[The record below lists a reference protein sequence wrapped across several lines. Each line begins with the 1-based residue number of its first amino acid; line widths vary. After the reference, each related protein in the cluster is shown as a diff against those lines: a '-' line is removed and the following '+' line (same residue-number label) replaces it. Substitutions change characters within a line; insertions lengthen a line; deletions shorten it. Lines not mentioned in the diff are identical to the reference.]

1 MHRHEEVRAD
11 VHAPAGDLIGFDWGG
26 CAAGVFQGTEIE
38 VHVCK
43 LLIILD
49 YLNGKVPESTI
60 LKLIK
65 VTFKTM
71 IEAFKACDSI
81 LLRHIVEF
89 FLDVLKQG
97 SQAEI
102 IASYQHYNAEVEKLL
117 EVSVKMILF
126 HGVYN
131 SENSSLKEN

>member
-1 MHRHEEVRAD
+1 M
-11 VHAPAGDLIGFDWGG
+11 L
-26 CAAGVFQGTEIE
+26 QGAEIE

-71 IEAFKACDSI
+71 IEAFKASDSI

-97 SQAEI
+97 SQADV
-102 IASYQHYNAEVEKLL
+102 IASYQYYDQEIEKLL
-117 EVSVKMILF
+117 NVSCLCFSIPLQILKLNNNGLVQNTCLVF
-126 HGVYN
+126 
-131 SENSSLKEN
+131 L

>member
-1 MHRHEEVRAD
+1 M
-11 VHAPAGDLIGFDWGG
+11 
-26 CAAGVFQGTEIE
+26 
-38 VHVCK
+38 
-43 LLIILD
+43 LIILD

-71 IEAFKACDSI
+71 IEAFKASDSI

-89 FLDVLKQG
+89 FLDVLNQG

-102 IASYQHYNAEVEKLL
+102 IASYQYYDQELEHLL
-117 EVSVKMILF
+117 EVSHAFVFVKLYLF
-126 HGVYN
+126 CKNHFQY
-131 SENSSLKEN
+131 L